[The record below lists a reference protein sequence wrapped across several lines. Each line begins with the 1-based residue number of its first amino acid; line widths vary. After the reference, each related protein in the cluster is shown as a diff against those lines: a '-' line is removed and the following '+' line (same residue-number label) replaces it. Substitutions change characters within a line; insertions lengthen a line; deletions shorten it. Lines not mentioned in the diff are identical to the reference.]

1 MTRTLLLAVL
11 ATLSSCSDRSASP
24 PPPLPRAIATAPAAP
39 LAASPTGVV
48 HAAERPRVPPADCL
62 CDDQGLPLMAQITKT
77 GVRSGGAELPL
88 FAPFYYVFARDPA
101 EGAART
107 YTIGTSKHRDS
118 ICAKVPAD
126 AVAMWSTVVG
136 ACPLGRV
143 NVYSTF
149 EQVEQLARTGS
160 TSEPLAVT
168 PSSSQRR
175 PFLWPIV
182 ETRTFR
188 VGDVEQSAWR
198 IHFLGRAPG
207 GDVASAAPLPVVE
220 SYTEAEVGSF
230 QQQLRGL
237 DVAWVIDATGS
248 MGPFWNAARQQV
260 AGISKRLGKGGSDVA
275 PDARFGLVAFR
286 DHDKKSGW
294 AHRATPFAEERPFL
308 QALSA
313 IPIDQGGDVAEAGLD
328 ALDCALD
335 LDWRKSSLTT
345 RVLVIVSDAS
355 FHEGEGKANPRDLSR
370 DRIVARAKQLGV
382 HVFGLMVGQQAK
394 DADRDL
400 QAKQYQDLADR
411 TGGSS
416 FAIEDAEAAV
426 QRMEL
431 LLQGAAQDIQQRQA
445 VLAAVAAGGGSAAD
459 ISKRTSIP
467 AEEVTEALEFLAGAI
482 DLKRLKPGE
491 PAFASGWVLPTYKG
505 ERLLDMRFMMSRG
518 DCELL
523 RDACRRLIADLADR
537 PEMTERLVGLAVG
550 GRSALG
556 VLVDD
561 ERADVATYL
570 AARHRLVF
578 RADSVLRLSQAQVRH
593 MSEQD
598 RRRRLDQVALALRG
612 LLDFERDDR
621 NFFTVNGTAY
631 GFAAEEVLP

>member
-1 MTRTLLLAVL
+1 MTRALLLSVL
-11 ATLSSCSDRSASP
+11 ATLSSCSDRSSPSP
-24 PPPLPRAIATAPAAP
+24 PSLPPAASIIAAAPATA
-39 LAASPTGVV
+39 VV
-48 HAAERPRVPPADCL
+48 AKIPERPRMPAADCL
-62 CDDQGLPLMAQITKT
+62 CDDQGLPMMAQITKT
-77 GVRSGGAELPL
+77 GVRSGGVDLPL
-88 FAPFYYVFARDPA
+88 FAPFYYVFAREPE
-101 EGAART
+101 EGVARS
-107 YTIGTSKHRDS
+107 YTLGTSKHRDS

-126 AVAMWSTVVG
+126 AVALWSTVVG

-149 EQVEQLARTGS
+149 EQVEQLARTGA
-160 TSEPLAVT
+160 TSEPMAVT

-175 PFLWPIV
+175 PFLWPLV
-182 ETRTFR
+182 ETRSFH
-188 VGDVEQSAWR
+188 VGDVEQIAWR

-207 GDVASAAPLPVVE
+207 GDAAPAAPPPMVE
-220 SYTEAEVGSF
+220 TYSAAEVGAF
-230 QQQLRGL
+230 QHQLRGL
-237 DVAWVIDATGS
+237 DVAWVVDATGS
-248 MGPFWNAARQQV
+248 MDKFWNAARQQV
-260 AGISKRLGKGGSDVA
+260 AGISKRLAKGGGDAA
-275 PDARFGLVAFR
+275 PDVRFGLVAFR
-286 DHDKKSGW
+286 DHDTNSEF
-294 AHRATPFAEERPFL
+294 AHRSTPFTDERPFL

-313 IPIDQGGDVAEAGLD
+313 IPIDNGGDVPEAGLD

-355 FHEGEGKANPRDLSR
+355 FHEGSGEANPRDLSR
-370 DRIVARAKQLGV
+370 DKIVARARQLGV

-394 DADRDL
+394 DEDREL
-400 QAKQYQDLADR
+400 QAKQYRDLADR
-411 TGGSS
+411 TGGSC

-426 QRMEL
+426 QRMEV
-431 LLQGAAQDIQQRQA
+431 LLQGAAQDIQKRQA
-445 VLAAVAAGGGSAAD
+445 VMTAVAAGAGSAAD
-459 ISKRTSIP
+459 ISNRTSIP

-491 PAFASGWVLPTYKG
+491 PAFASGWVLPNFKG
-505 ERLLDMRFMMSRG
+505 ERLLDMRVLMSRG

-537 PEMTERLVGLAVG
+537 PEVGERLVGLAVG

-561 ERADVATYL
+561 ERADIATYL

-578 RADSVLRLSQAQVRH
+578 RPDSVLRLSQAQLRH
-593 MSEQD
+593 MPEMD

-621 NFFTVNGTAY
+621 NFFMVNGTAY